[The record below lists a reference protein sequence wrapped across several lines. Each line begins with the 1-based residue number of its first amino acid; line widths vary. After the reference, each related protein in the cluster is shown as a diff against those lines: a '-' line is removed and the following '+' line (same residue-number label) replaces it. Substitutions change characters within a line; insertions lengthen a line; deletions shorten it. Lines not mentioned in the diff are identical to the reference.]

1 MKERKF
7 ENVLVVRT
15 DRIGDVVLTLP
26 MIPVLRERFP
36 GSRISM
42 LLRSCTTGLAE
53 GFAGLDNILTYDT
66 SGEEKGFLA
75 ILAELRAQR
84 FDLAVV
90 SHPTFRIAVLIFCAG
105 VPVRVGSGYRWYS
118 FLFNRKVFEHRKT
131 AEKHEA
137 EYNISLLQV
146 IGLAAPEVPRI
157 ALAIP
162 ESSKSAAAAEIR
174 RLGMKP
180 SEKFVVLHPGSGG
193 SARDWSAENFGDLAQ
208 ELMRDGF
215 RVVVTGSTD
224 EAGLVEKVL
233 TRSGGAALS
242 SAGRMP
248 LKDLAAFIGA
258 AQLFVSNSTGPLHI
272 AAAVG
277 TPVIAFYP
285 PIRECSARRWGPLA
299 YVKTIFTADNALCRR
314 CKGGPCQGNDCMD
327 QIKVANVLQA
337 ARSLLMSK
345 EGSNSW

>member
-1 MKERKF
+1 MRHVKEGTF
-7 ENVLVVRT
+7 ENVLIVRT
-15 DRIGDVVLTLP
+15 DRIGDVILTLP
-26 MIPVLRERFP
+26 MILVLRKNVP

-42 LLRSCTTGLAE
+42 LLRSYTKGLVE
-53 GFAGLDNILTYDT
+53 GFAGLDAILTYDT
-66 SGEEKGFLA
+66 SGVQKGWFA
-75 ILAELRAQR
+75 ILAELRARR

-90 SHPTFRIAVLIFCAG
+90 SHPTFRIAALLYCAG

-137 EYNISLLQV
+137 EYNTSLLQA
-146 IGLAAPEVPRI
+146 IGLTAPEVPRI
-157 ALAIP
+157 SLAIP
-162 ESSKSAAAAEIR
+162 ESSKFAAASEIR
-174 RLGMKP
+174 RLGIAP

-208 ELMRDGF
+208 ELVRIGF

-224 EAGLVEKVL
+224 EAELVERVH
-233 TRSGGAALS
+233 TSSGGVALS

-248 LKDLAAFIGA
+248 LKDLAAFIGE

-285 PIRECSARRWGPLA
+285 PIRECSARRWGPLTDDKI
-299 YVKTIFTADNALCRR
+299 VFTADNALCRR
-314 CKGGPCQGNDCMD
+314 CKGGACQGNDCMG
-327 QIKVANVLQA
+327 QIKVADVLEA
-337 ARSLLMSK
+337 ARSLLISR
-345 EGSNSW
+345 